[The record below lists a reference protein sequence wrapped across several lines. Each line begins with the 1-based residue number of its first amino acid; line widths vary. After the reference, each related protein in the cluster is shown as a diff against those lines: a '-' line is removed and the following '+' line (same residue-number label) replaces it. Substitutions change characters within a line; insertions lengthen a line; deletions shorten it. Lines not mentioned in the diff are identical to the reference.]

1 MIVCLTVIYE
11 YDVILIILI
20 NNILLINQVLDNNY
34 GGVLQLSQFSSASP
48 SVASSS
54 SPRAWTSGP
63 TRGLCG
69 GAPVAPRRAHA
80 RYPIDKGNT
89 IVLLVP
95 LDWPSSA
102 SDAITKE
109 DMEER
114 EEREIFHFGLE
125 KRTALSRL
133 ICYLFLL
140 DAPVCDL
147 LVNI

>member
-1 MIVCLTVIYE
+1 MVEFC
-11 YDVILIILI
+11 
-20 NNILLINQVLDNNY
+20 NY
-34 GGVLQLSQFSSASP
+34 HN
-48 SVASSS
+48 
-54 SPRAWTSGP
+54 SPRRARPWP
-63 TRGLCG
+63 PQALPEREPV
-69 GAPVAPRRAHA
+69 AVAPRRAHA